1 MMARTPS
8 TNPALPDAG
17 LSDDQINDML
27 TPEERALLDDDSIEE
42 MPVYVPPDEAAKQD
56 AAAPKA
62 ADPEPAG
69 GEDEEAAT
77 EGPKAKESEEAP
89 ADAGRDDGADP
100 DAEPAPRR
108 AQPETPLI
116 QPVEDVEGKRGQLK
130 ELDEKEDALS
140 SRYEDGEV
148 TRDEYRAGMRAIAA
162 DRDKIKGE
170 LLRAELAQ
178 EITKQ
183 ERLRNWNG
191 EVRLF
196 LDEHPDLEANQTRL
210 ASFDVALRAFATS
223 EAAKGMSDRQILAGA
238 HKQWRKD
245 MGFADAAPEQ
255 PKKQALPK
263 RPEPPPTLRAMPAAD
278 TAGVIDDGEFAG
290 LDRLQETD
298 PLRYQAML
306 EKMPADKLE
315 AYLRAQ

>member
-1 MMARTPS
+1 MMARTP
-8 TNPALPDAG
+8 TVPALPDAG

-27 TPEERALLDDDSIEE
+27 TPEERALLEDDSVEE
-42 MPVYVPPDEAAKQD
+42 MPVYVPPDEAAKRD
-56 AAAPKA
+56 PAPVKA
-62 ADPEPAG
+62 ADKDADPED
-69 GEDEEAAT
+69 GEGADSENQPEA
-77 EGPKAKESEEAP
+77 EAP
-89 ADAGRDDGADP
+89 ADAGRDDGKDP
-100 DAEPAPRR
+100 DADEAPRR
-108 AQPETPLI
+108 ARPETPLI

-148 TRDEYRAGMRAIAA
+148 TRDEYRAGMRAISA
-162 DRDKIKGE
+162 DRDKIKSE

-178 EITKQ
+178 EITQQ
-183 ERLRNWNG
+183 ERLRNWHG

-196 LDEHPDLEANQTRL
+196 LDEHPELEANQTRL
-210 ASFDVALRAFATS
+210 ASFDVVLRAFSAS

-245 MGFADAAPEQ
+245 MGFADEAPAQ
-255 PKKQALPK
+255 PKKAPLPK
-263 RPEPPPTLRAMPAAD
+263 RPEPPPTLRTMPAAD
-278 TAGVIDDGEFAG
+278 KAGVIDDGEFAG

-306 EKMPADKLE
+306 EKMSPDKLE